1 MVSHDLN
8 LPGLSLAAIAL
19 VCLLIQPV
27 GLHHVTR
34 RGRMR
39 WMDAKAA
46 GSGGEDARVVL
57 EKDFVWWRGLAGML
71 RSEASLTYVLQ
82 CKLESCLDV
91 LHGAK

>member
-1 MVSHDLN
+1 
-8 LPGLSLAAIAL
+8 
-19 VCLLIQPV
+19 
-27 GLHHVTR
+27 
-34 RGRMR
+34 
-39 WMDAKAA
+39 MDAKAA